1 MSVSFCSLSLPVR
14 CVCVYIVVVCVVV
27 VVTVLYAEMFKKI
40 DVCACFYVP
49 KGREGKPESYETR
62 PSGFP
67 TSLLKRKKK
76 KNK

>member
-40 DVCACFYVP
+40 DVCACFLCV
-49 KGREGKPESYETR
+49 KGERRKTRELRDTAVR
-62 PSGFP
+62 FP
-67 TSLLKRKKK
+67 DEPFKAKK
-76 KNK
+76 